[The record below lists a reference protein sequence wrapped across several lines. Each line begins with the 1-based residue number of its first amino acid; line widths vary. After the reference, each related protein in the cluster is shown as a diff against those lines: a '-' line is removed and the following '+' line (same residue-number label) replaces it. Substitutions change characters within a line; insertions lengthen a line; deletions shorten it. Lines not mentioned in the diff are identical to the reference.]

1 MKLYLKWIGVCLP
14 LAASG
19 WVAHAEVFPD
29 NEARRAIL
37 DLRADVKRLSEDSKR
52 NFDKIQADKQASD
65 LELKKANELIAK
77 LQQALRDSQ
86 LEDVRLQ
93 QEIDKSNRLQNQAL
107 LQLKA
112 DMDLLK
118 QQIAELRG
126 EREQLARDILVIQR
140 NQKDL
145 STGVEDKFSKV
156 DQRFTKVETFSV
168 KLDGIEFQTNQT
180 EKKDFELALATFN
193 REEYGGAL
201 NAFTVFLRKYPYS
214 GFRQS
219 ALFWAASA
227 KFVKGEY
234 TDAASQLKAFLAM
247 NEAHARYPDALLA
260 LANIQ
265 IELKLPVEAK
275 KTLEDLI
282 KDYPTTEAAKS
293 AAERLSKLKLP

>member
-1 MKLYLKWIGVCLP
+1 MNTYLKWSCVYLP

-37 DLRADVKRLSEDSKR
+37 DLRVDVKRLADDSKR
-52 NFDKIQADKQASD
+52 NFDKIQSDKQASD

-86 LEDVRLQ
+86 LEDLRLQ
-93 QEIDKSNRLQNQAL
+93 QEIDKANRLQNQSL
-107 LQLKA
+107 LQLKT
-112 DMDLLK
+112 DLDLLK

-126 EREQLARDILVIQR
+126 EKEQLAKDISVIQR

-145 STGVEDKFSKV
+145 NSGIEDKFSKV
-156 DQRFTKVETFSV
+156 DQRFTKVEPVSV
-168 KLDGIEFQTNQT
+168 QLDGIEFQTNLT

-193 REEYGGAL
+193 RGEYGGAL

-219 ALFWAASA
+219 ALFWASSA

-247 NEAHARYPDALLA
+247 NEGHARYPDALLA
-260 LANIQ
+260 LANVQ
-265 IELKLPVEAK
+265 IELKQLPEAK

-282 KDYPTTEAAKS
+282 KDYPNLDVAKS
-293 AAERLSKLKLP
+293 AADRLSKLKLP